1 MPSSNFPTFDDT
13 FEGEKIEIDKK
24 KFLSLLN
31 KTKISISN
39 DDTRHYLNGIYLHAT
54 ESNNK
59 TFLTG
64 VATDS
69 HRLSSSSINTPN
81 IKNFSSI
88 IIPKKTI
95 FQLCVLLAEIERKF
109 FIKQAE
115 TKLSLAR

>member
-1 MPSSNFPTFDDT
+1 MKINLSLKTKNSDFNLLCLPSSNFPTFDDK
-13 FEGEKIEIDKK
+13 FQNEKIDIDKK

-54 ESNNK
+54 ESNKN

-69 HRLSSSSINTPN
+69 HRLY
-81 IKNFSSI
+81 
-88 IIPKKTI
+88 
-95 FQLCVLLAEIERKF
+95 
-109 FIKQAE
+109 QAV
-115 TKLSLAR
+115 